1 MTRILLYYIFII
13 GSLDIDSLTIK
24 SRLIDYYS
32 LLDTSRGY
40 SRL

>member
-1 MTRILLYYIFII
+1 MLLYYISII
-13 GSLDIDSLTIK
+13 NSLDIGSLTIK
-24 SRLIDYYS
+24 SRLTNCYS

>member
-1 MTRILLYYIFII
+1 MLLYYIFVI
-13 GSLDIDSLTIK
+13 GSLDIDSLIIK

-40 SRL
+40 NRL